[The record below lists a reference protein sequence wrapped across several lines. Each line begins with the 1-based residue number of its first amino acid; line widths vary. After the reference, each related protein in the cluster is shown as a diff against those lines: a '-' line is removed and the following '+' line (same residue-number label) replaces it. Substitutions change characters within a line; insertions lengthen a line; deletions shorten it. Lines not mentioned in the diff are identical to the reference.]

1 MKSSTDLYGVSALTQ
16 STNSSSASIATGVR
30 SFQLKG
36 MPVASGVVNRFD
48 SVMMILCGL
57 LRELLTSRKP
67 SPPAPPALLITTSGD
82 FMRLYLVTIPWIVRA
97 IWSAPPP
104 VPAGTMNSIGRDGCH
119 WAWAGSGVSAPAIPS
134 PVRAP
139 NAKRVVRERMM
150 PTPCI
155 PTGFFVLLIGLAA
168 SSSATTA
175 RQAGRFLDRAACA
188 ENRLL
193 LGGHL
198 HKLLSIMPERIQL
211 GSLRQGA
218 L

>member
-1 MKSSTDLYGVSALTQ
+1 
-16 STNSSSASIATGVR
+16 
-30 SFQLKG
+30 

-139 NAKRVVRERMM
+139 NATRVVRDIMM
-150 PTPCI
+150 RGSFFPPLVSLFFGQRQCRRVEPRTALAVSSVFGLVRTP
-155 PTGFFVLLIGLAA
+155 P
-168 SSSATTA
+168 
-175 RQAGRFLDRAACA
+175 
-188 ENRLL
+188 RLSP
-193 LGGHL
+193 HL
-198 HKLLSIMPERIQL
+198 HKL
-211 GSLRQGA
+211 
-218 L
+218 